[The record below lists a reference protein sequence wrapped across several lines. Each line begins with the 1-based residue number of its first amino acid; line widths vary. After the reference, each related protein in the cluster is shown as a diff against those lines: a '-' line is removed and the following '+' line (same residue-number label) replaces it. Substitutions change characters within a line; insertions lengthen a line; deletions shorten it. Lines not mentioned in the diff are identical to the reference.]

1 MGDKLKYTVSSGNVF
16 GDLGD
21 PTPEE
26 SLLKAQLA
34 HRISTEIRDRGLT
47 QEQAAETMG
56 IDQPKVSAL
65 MRGRLTNFSVERLL
79 KYVTALGNDVDI
91 VVRPKVATEKR
102 GTVQV
107 HDSVAALGALQR
119 AEPRLGSL
127 RVGAMM
133 AARSDA
139 SEPQRRW
146 LRKDASRHLVTNPD

>member
-1 MGDKLKYTVSSGNVF
+1 MSDKVRFTVSSGNVF
-16 GDLGD
+16 ADLGD

-34 HRISTEIRDRGLT
+34 HRISTTIRDHGLT
-47 QEQAAETMG
+47 QEQAANAMG

-65 MRGRLTNFSVERLL
+65 VRGRLTNFSVDRLL

-91 VVRPKVATEKR
+91 VVHPKAATEER
-102 GTVQV
+102 GAVQI
-107 HDSVAALGALQR
+107 HDSVAALSALRR

-133 AARSDA
+133 AARSED
-139 SEPQRRW
+139 SDRRRRW
-146 LRKDASRHLVTNPD
+146 LRKDNTRNLGANQD